1 MTGFVRNSRRAR
13 FDDWRVRAALI
24 QAFNFE
30 FTNSALTGGAQPRIT
45 SYFSNPLHAMEEG
58 QAKGRTAELLTP
70 FAADT
75 PRGLMEGYVLLYSD
89 GSERNRQGLRSAIAL
104 LKVSQSIRP
113 SLICTLVH

>member
-30 FTNSALTGGAQPRIT
+30 FTKSALTGGAQPRIT

-70 FAADT
+70 FAADK
-75 PRGLMEGYVLLYSD
+75 PRGLMEGYLLLYLMVLNAIVRAFAARLLCSKKPV
-89 GSERNRQGLRSAIAL
+89 GSQLMA
-104 LKVSQSIRP
+104 
-113 SLICTLVH
+113 